1 MSKIAKNIA
10 HLRKLR
16 KMTQEQFADE
26 LNIKKS
32 RLGAYEETR
41 SAPPIEMLIKLAD
54 YFNLPI
60 DVLVRRDLT
69 KAESESFIEVG
80 PQRILFP
87 ITLDEDGRDMI
98 EVVGMKASAGYLN
111 GYGDPEYIEELQ
123 KMKLPFMP
131 DGKFRAFPI
140 MGDSMPPL
148 NEGSYV
154 VGRFIESLDQ
164 VKDGRTYVVVSKEE
178 GIVYKRVFNNPGT
191 LILHSDNPAYEPY
204 HIQKADVIEIWEF
217 VCSIRTQEHEPV
229 EAPTDTILSALRDL
243 KNEVASLRVA

>member
-1 MSKIAKNIA
+1 
-10 HLRKLR
+10 
-16 KMTQEQFADE
+16 MTQEQFADE
-26 LNIKKS
+26 LDIKKS

-41 SAPPIEMLIKLAD
+41 SAPPIDMLIKLSD

-87 ITLDEDGRDMI
+87 ITLDDEGRDMI

-154 VGRFIESLDQ
+154 VGRFVESLDH
-164 VKDGRTYVVVSKEE
+164 VKDGRTYIVVSKEE

-191 LILHSDNPAYEPY
+191 LILHSDNPAYQPY
-204 HIQKADVIEIWEF
+204 HVQKADIVELWEF
-217 VCSIRTQEHEPV
+217 VCSIRTQEHEPADV
-229 EAPTDTILSALRDL
+229 PNDSILNALREL
-243 KNEVASLRVA
+243 KDEVASLRVA